1 VSKFG
6 IELSGV
12 TPEELSDA
20 LGKLAKAAPKEFDK
34 LLHQEAEAILA
45 EARPITPVDRD
56 SGGRLRKSGRVDVR
70 AKGYTVGFYQYYAAA
85 VHEMGF
91 GPATKGQTFN
101 WSAPNTGA
109 KYLEKP
115 YKKRKQT
122 MVKRMLTGLM
132 EFSMGLI
139 RRTT

>member
-1 VSKFG
+1 MSKFG

-34 LLHQEAEAILA
+34 LLRQEAEAILA
-45 EARPITPVDRD
+45 EALPITPSDT
-56 SGGRLRKSGRVDVR
+56 GALRKSGRVDVL

>member
-1 VSKFG
+1 MSKFG
-6 IELSGV
+6 VELSGV

-34 LLHQEAEAILA
+34 LLRQEAEAILA
-45 EARPITPVDRD
+45 EARPITPSDT
-56 SGGRLRKSGRVDVR
+56 GALRKSGRVDVR
-70 AKGYTVGFYQYYAAA
+70 AKGYTVGFYQHYAAA